1 MSDVMIEIATSKSS
15 MAEIRP
21 VLDAALHR
29 HFPGSVLQRRWE
41 GDVLHLSGSGAEG
54 TIVLEEGRLVGRA
67 HLGMPAAMMR
77 GLLEHKFTSS
87 MREAAG

>member
-1 MSDVMIEIATSKSS
+1 MIEVATTKGS
-15 MAEIRP
+15 MEEIRP
-21 VLDAALHR
+21 ALDAALHR

-41 GDVLHLSGSGAEG
+41 GDVLHLSGSGAHG

-77 GLLEHKFTSS
+77 GLLEHKFTAAL
-87 MREAAG
+87 REAAG